1 MNYRFIDL
9 LKLSLSGLCLA
20 VVCGAF
26 SSCKDRYDLDDEGN
40 YPSWLGNS
48 IYDELKNPN
57 PEVLTGTF
65 NNYVR
70 LIDDLGYAEVLG
82 KTGSKT
88 VFPANDEAF
97 ARFFAKNS
105 WGVSKYEDLTIA
117 KKNNFFIRQCST
129 MPSWLRCYPM
139 CVTTTPV

>member
-26 SSCKDRYDLDDEGN
+26 SSCKDRYELDDEGN

-70 LIDDLGYAEVLG
+70 LIDD
-82 KTGSKT
+82 
-88 VFPANDEAF
+88 
-97 ARFFAKNS
+97 
-105 WGVSKYEDLTIA
+105 
-117 KKNNFFIRQCST
+117 
-129 MPSWLRCYPM
+129 
-139 CVTTTPV
+139 